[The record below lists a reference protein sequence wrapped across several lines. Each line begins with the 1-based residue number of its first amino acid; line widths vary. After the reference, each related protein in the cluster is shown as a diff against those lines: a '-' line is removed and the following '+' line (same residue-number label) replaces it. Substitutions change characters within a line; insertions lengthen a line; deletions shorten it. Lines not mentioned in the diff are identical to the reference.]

1 MSTHISPSDYAA
13 YPLHCASALADEN
26 EPDLVGTS
34 APMRRLRLQI
44 NRIGPHFRTVLIRG
58 EAGSETE
65 QVARRLHGLS
75 QGAAG
80 SFVKCHAGALENPS
94 SDTSPDIFKQ
104 GSLEWLTRRAEG
116 GTLFLDA
123 VDKMPLAA
131 QATLLRTLRRHEFA
145 ESGGRITQR
154 LDSRVIASASEDLRV
169 LASAGRFG
177 QELYQR
183 LATVEIAIPPL
194 RERREDIP
202 ELATSLLDRLAQLD
216 GCAVSSV
223 SPEAMERLLSHR
235 WPGNMR
241 ELHNALQSAML
252 QREDGTGGTI
262 GMIEARHL
270 PEFAEEHIAASEKPD
285 AEQNMRLQDVVE
297 RHVMRVLKECRGNK
311 LRAAERLGISR
322 STLYRMLDAGA
333 VATLSR

>member
-13 YPLHCASALADEN
+13 TPLHCASASADEN
-26 EPDLVGTS
+26 DPDLVGAS

-44 NRIGPHFRTVLIRG
+44 DRIGPHFRTVLIRG

-80 SFVKCHAGALENPS
+80 SFVKCHAGTLENPS
-94 SDTSPDIFKQ
+94 PDTSPDPFKQ

-116 GTLFLDA
+116 GTLFLEA
-123 VDKMPLAA
+123 VDEMPLAA
-131 QATLLRTLRRHEFA
+131 QAALLRTLRRHEFA
-145 ESGGRITQR
+145 ESGGKITQR
-154 LDSRVIASASEDLRV
+154 LGSRVIASTSEELRV

-183 LATVEIAIPPL
+183 LATVEIAVPPL

-202 ELATSLLDRLAQLD
+202 ELATSLLERLARLD

-223 SPEAMERLLSHR
+223 SPEAMERLLNHR

-241 ELHNALQSAML
+241 ELRNALQSAML
-252 QREDGTGGTI
+252 QREDGMGGT
-262 GMIEARHL
+262 IEARHL
-270 PEFAEEHIAASEKPD
+270 PEFAEQRIATSAMPD
-285 AEQNMRLQDVVE
+285 AEQNLRLQDVIE
-297 RHVMRVLKECRGNK
+297 RHVMRVLKECGGNK

-322 STLYRMLDAGA
+322 STLYRMLDAG
-333 VATLSR
+333 VSATLSR